1 MRTAC
6 AGTGTCGGTC
16 DGTNRAACA
25 YPGMTTSCGA
35 PTCTDRVARTS
46 ACDGAGACGTGSSTP
61 CVPYRC
67 GATACNTTCATN
79 NDCADGF
86 VCRGSVCEMAPPD
99 AGVVVDA
106 GAAQDAGIDA
116 GTKSPPSGA
125 RPAKAAR
132 KAAIVQRGLE
142 RKAAAAQRRKSEFGD
157 RGGTRICARRSF
169 AKRHHRNDERA
180 FERHFGQCEAQ
191 CQGVTLKSQ
200 ERKS

>member
-1 MRTAC
+1 
-6 AGTGTCGGTC
+6 
-16 DGTNRAACA
+16 
-25 YPGMTTSCGA
+25 MTTSCGA

-116 GTKSPPSGA
+116 GTATDAGMKGRDAGTTMDAGA
-125 RPAKAAR
+125 PFTGVLRGDGCVCATPGATGRSNGRGPAALALL
-132 KAAIVQRGLE
+132 AGLALL
-142 RKAAAAQRRKSEFGD
+142 RVRR
-157 RGGTRICARRSF
+157 RR
-169 AKRHHRNDERA
+169 
-180 FERHFGQCEAQ
+180 
-191 CQGVTLKSQ
+191 
-200 ERKS
+200 